1 MSDTKRANRL
11 TALTTWAQRV
21 TASGLI
27 APGDD
32 ELDEIAT
39 DPNQWAQRLTSPVLA
54 AWAAT
59 IDHLLHQ
66 VKFGVNPSVAVEQL
80 PDELSRPNGD
90 AAIPQTAVRT
100 PHGKQRKA
108 SEPTSTTTTPMP
120 GDGRTELVEAL
131 MSWRGARIAD
141 GAEGAELIKDVT
153 LKNLV
158 KFGYTDG
165 EQIGK
170 KLPGPAAY
178 LGSEIA
184 TIIADFGGQP
194 ASTDRGAAARTRAAT
209 DALTAADATVT
220 PLDSPSRATNV
231 MPPVATSTS
240 SRPARSDDALLG
252 LTHGDF
258 SEYEYGESA
267 VSPGPVTIKT
277 TPDGRRLTYEPFVA
291 EAGKLVVY
299 RVVSGDDVE
308 PYKPEVG
315 DLVAVTTALQVE
327 DNRDLVSAVRHYQV
341 WCHVGVDLEDAR
353 RNQPFLLAR
362 GEEVSPVDE
371 FMVTEDEGRVIGQWS
386 VHPGTRAVRVYRIRL
401 EGAGPRG
408 NDPQN
413 RICADQPNLTGFAD
427 TEAERGTRYL
437 YRAEAEVPVG
447 ASVRLSSPRQQE
459 ILVSIVL
466 SGIDDLDIVVSD
478 DHSEFDLSWTTPT
491 NGQVK
496 VYRSETP
503 PQPGLEGSEMAEAA
517 LALQG
522 FGEDARIKHPVTA
535 TADPRR
541 SGMKGVPWP
550 ARWERIYLTPVTSLA
565 GTARIGVTQVETRP
579 LPPVA
584 NPEIVER
591 FDAQVV
597 RFGWPAGAAAVQA
610 FVGGSSTPPEEIV
623 ARGQPWAE
631 INAAHYRRDGG
642 FIFPRRLTP
651 NGCTVCLTPVNY
663 SRGELVRGQIS
674 ALKYPGLHRMRYQ
687 LTTVDDPARSI
698 RMLWLDTDLD
708 IDSTIVLVMVNRLD
722 RFPLSADD
730 GDPVYFLPADGGEAS
745 RQCLIA
751 QLPRGSHHL
760 GWHDWTGLR
769 GFFRLFITEASD
781 VSRRYALADPSMDQL
796 YVLSTSGDGR

>member
-1 MSDTKRANRL
+1 MSETKRINRL
-11 TALTTWAQRV
+11 TTLTTWAQRA
-21 TASGLI
+21 TASGFLV
-27 APGDD
+27 PEDD
-32 ELDEIAT
+32 ELREIAT
-39 DPNQWAQRLTSPVLA
+39 DPNQWAQRLTSPVSA

-66 VKFGVNPSVAVEQL
+66 VKFGVNPAVAVEQL
-80 PDELSRPNGD
+80 PDELHRPNGD
-90 AAIPQTAVRT
+90 AALPATTARVPR
-100 PHGKQRKA
+100 GKRSRESA
-108 SEPTSTTTTPMP
+108 RE
-120 GDGRTELVEAL
+120 TETIAPDTRDDLPDVVEAL
-131 MSWRGARIAD
+131 VNWRAARIAD
-141 GAEGAELIKDVT
+141 GAEGADLIKDVT

-158 KFGYTDG
+158 KFGYTDAA
-165 EQIGK
+165 QIGR

-178 LGSEIA
+178 LGTEIA
-184 TIIADFGGQP
+184 AIIGGFGGEE
-194 ASTDRGAAARTRAAT
+194 AAADSPGTATRRAT
-209 DALTAADATVT
+209 DARRAAHAAVT
-220 PLDSPSRATNV
+220 PQDSPS
-231 MPPVATSTS
+231 PVTDIRS
-240 SRPARSDDALLG
+240 SEFDSASPWPQRSDDALLSF
-252 LTHGDF
+252 THSDF
-258 SEYEYGESA
+258 SEYEYGESP
-267 VSPGPVTIKT
+267 VSLAPVTIRSAL
-277 TPDGRRLTYEPFVA
+277 DGRRLTYEPFA
-291 EAGKLVVY
+291 ADAGKLVVY

-315 DLVAVTTALQVE
+315 ELVAATTALQVE

-353 RNQPFLLAR
+353 RNQPFLLAK
-362 GEEVSPVDE
+362 GEEVSPVDG
-371 FMVTEDEGRVIGQWS
+371 FIVTEDEGRVIGQWS
-386 VHPGTRAVRVYRIRL
+386 VHPGTRAVRVYRIPL
-401 EGAGPRG
+401 EGTGPRS

-413 RICADQPNLTGFAD
+413 RICADQANLTGFVD

-437 YRAEAEVPVG
+437 YRAEAEVSVG
-447 ASVRLSSPRQQE
+447 SSVQLSRPRQQE
-459 ILVSIVL
+459 ILVSVIL
-466 SGIDDLDIVVSD
+466 TGIDDLDIVVSD
-478 DHSEFDLSWTTPT
+478 DHSEFDLSWTTPG
-491 NGQVK
+491 NGKVH

-503 PQPGLEGSEMAEAA
+503 PQPGLEGSEMPEAA

-522 FGEDARIKHPVTA
+522 FNEESRIKHPVTA
-535 TADPRR
+535 TPDPLR

-550 ARWERIYLTPVTSLA
+550 ARWERIYLTPVTTLA
-565 GTARIGVTQVETRP
+565 GAARVGVTQVETRP

-610 FVGGSSTPPEEIV
+610 FVGGTSTSPEEIV
-623 ARGQPWAE
+623 ANGQPWAE

-651 NGCTVCLTPVNY
+651 IGCTVCLTPVNY

-674 ALKYPGLHRMRYQ
+674 ALHYAGLHRMRYQ
-687 LTTVDDPARSI
+687 LTTVDDPARDI
-698 RMLWLDTDLD
+698 RMLWLDTELD

-760 GWHDWTGLR
+760 GWHNLTGLR
-769 GFFRLFITEASD
+769 GFFRLFIAEASD
-781 VSRRYALADPSMDQL
+781 RSRRYALVDPSMDQL
-796 YVLSTSGDGR
+796 YVLGAGGDGR